1 MSMLSIASLLNLEIE
16 MFLGRMFMRP
26 AILPTVALLA
36 FAAGVAFTAPAAG
49 QEAAEPSTPKAT
61 VHKRHVV
68 LMQMNTQTS
77 QFRYEP
83 ETVVAKVG
91 DVIEWKNKDVY
102 QHTVTSISDATLR
115 SGIISM
121 GKSWRYKAVKKGT
134 LKYYCKLHPN
144 MRGTLIVR

>member
-1 MSMLSIASLLNLEIE
+1 MLSSTSLSNLEID
-16 MFLGRMFMRP
+16 MFLGRLFMRP

-36 FAAGVAFTAPAAG
+36 FAAGVAFTALAAG
-49 QEAAEPSTPKAT
+49 QVAAGPSTPTAK

-115 SGIISM
+115 SGIINM
-121 GKSWRYKAVKKGT
+121 GKSWRFKAVKKGT
-134 LKYYCKLHPN
+134 FKYYCKLHPN

>member
-1 MSMLSIASLLNLEIE
+1 
-16 MFLGRMFMRP
+16 MFLGRLCMRP

-36 FAAGVAFTAPAAG
+36 FAAGVAFTAPALG
-49 QEAAEPSTPKAT
+49 QVAADPSTPTAKA
-61 VHKRHVV
+61 HKLHVV

-83 ETVVAKVG
+83 ETVTVNVG

-102 QHTVTSISDATLR
+102 QHTVTSVGDKTLK
-115 SGIISM
+115 SGTINM
-121 GKSWRYKAVKKGT
+121 GKAWRYRAVKKGT
-134 LKYYCKLHPN
+134 FKYYCKLHPN

>member
-1 MSMLSIASLLNLEIE
+1 

-49 QEAAEPSTPKAT
+49 QVASEPSTPKAT

-68 LMQMNTQTS
+68 LMQMDTKTS

-83 ETVVAKVG
+83 ETVAVKVG

-115 SGIISM
+115 SGIINM

-134 LKYYCKLHPN
+134 IKYYCKLHPN
-144 MRGTLIVR
+144 MRGTLTVR

>member
-1 MSMLSIASLLNLEIE
+1 
-16 MFLGRMFMRP
+16 MFLGRLFMRP
-26 AILPTVALLA
+26 AILPTAALLA

-49 QEAAEPSTPKAT
+49 QVAAEPSTPKAT

-68 LMQMNTQTS
+68 LMLMNTQTS

-83 ETVVAKVG
+83 ETLVVNVS

-102 QHTVTSISDATLR
+102 QHTVTSIGDDTLR
-115 SGIISM
+115 SGVINM

-134 LKYYCKLHPN
+134 IKYYCKLHPN
-144 MRGTLIVR
+144 MRGTLTVR

>member
-1 MSMLSIASLLNLEIE
+1 ML
-16 MFLGRMFMRP
+16 
-26 AILPTVALLA
+26 
-36 FAAGVAFTAPAAG
+36 
-49 QEAAEPSTPKAT
+49 
-61 VHKRHVV
+61 
-68 LMQMNTQTS
+68 MNTQTS

-83 ETVVAKVG
+83 ETLVVKVG

-102 QHTVTSISDATLR
+102 QHTVTSVSDETLH
-115 SGIISM
+115 SGIINM

>member
-1 MSMLSIASLLNLEIE
+1 
-16 MFLGRMFMRP
+16 MFLGRLCMRP

-36 FAAGVAFTAPAAG
+36 FAAGVAFTAPALG
-49 QEAAEPSTPKAT
+49 QVAADPSTSTAKA
-61 VHKRHVV
+61 HKLHVV

-83 ETVVAKVG
+83 ETVTVNVG

-102 QHTVTSISDATLR
+102 QHTVTSVGDETLR
-115 SGIISM
+115 SGIINM
-121 GKSWRYKAVKKGT
+121 GKAWRYRAVKKGT
-134 LKYYCKLHPN
+134 FKYYCKLHPN

>member
-1 MSMLSIASLLNLEIE
+1 MLSSTSLSNLEID
-16 MFLGRMFMRP
+16 MFLGRLFMRP

-36 FAAGVAFTAPAAG
+36 FAAGVAFTASAVGQVAAG
-49 QEAAEPSTPKAT
+49 PSTPTAK

-134 LKYYCKLHPN
+134 FKYYCKLHPN

>member
-1 MSMLSIASLLNLEIE
+1 MSLLNLR

-49 QEAAEPSTPKAT
+49 QVAAEPSTPTGK

-134 LKYYCKLHPN
+134 FKYYCKLHPN